1 MLNSDQFQG
10 FNSELI
16 RFISFASKQ
25 KSIQKIL
32 VTACEL
38 CSTLSN
44 VHLCRIYALDR
55 RNQSLILVTHTDVA
69 RKHATSSFKPLDIKM
84 EALEKLKG
92 EAALFD
98 KADILIPIRGYRE
111 IFGVVHIKHNQSK
124 PPESL
129 FDILHPVF
137 EFISKIITD
146 MEIIADLKERLAKR
160 DRLIQKKEALVE
172 KKTLLAAEANH
183 RVRNNLQII
192 HSMLI
197 NRIDEFKI
205 YGDEAEITIRKIAG
219 RIMAMAQVY
228 DQLLVSGDKDII
240 QGDIYLNALLDDL
253 IQIYGAQYP
262 HIRIIRDI
270 HCVKIKLSQASVI
283 GIVLI
288 ELVTNAFIHAFPQS
302 SGNIMVGLTKEAGR
316 RHAILVVKDNG
327 KGLDPSAN
335 NHRNGVRLVERL
347 IEHINGR
354 LTILNDMGTTFL
366 LNFKP

>member
-1 MLNSDQFQG
+1 MAISDQLQD

-16 RFISFASKQ
+16 RFISSASKQ

-32 VTACEL
+32 TAACEL

-55 RNQSLILVTHTDVA
+55 RNESLILVTHTDVA

>member
-1 MLNSDQFQG
+1 M
-10 FNSELI
+10 
-16 RFISFASKQ
+16 
-25 KSIQKIL
+25 
-32 VTACEL
+32 
-38 CSTLSN
+38 
-44 VHLCRIYALDR
+44 CRIYKFEKRDP
-55 RNQSLILVTHTDVA
+55 SPTLIA
-69 RKHATSSFKPLDIKM
+69 HAGVMHNLPANKAVPLELKM
-84 EALEKLKG
+84 PALEKLKHG
-92 EAALFD
+92 EEIIEDAE
-98 KADILIPIRGYRE
+98 ITIPLCGYRGLY
-111 IFGVVHIKHNQSK
+111 GVLNVQFNK
-124 PPESL
+124 PITPDL
-129 FDILHPVF
+129 VTDALNPVSQF
-137 EFISKIITD
+137 VSKIITD
-146 MEIIADLKERLAKR
+146 FETTSDLRDKLAKT
-160 DRLIQKKEALVE
+160 DRIIQQKETQVE

-253 IQIYGAQYP
+253 IRIYGAQYP
-262 HIRIIRDI
+262 HIRVFRDI
-270 HCVKIKLSQASVI
+270 HSVQIKLSQASVI

-316 RHAILVVKDNG
+316 RHAVLVVKDNG